1 LLRCRPRAVRLV
13 LSLAALAAAAVA
25 ATPLEA
31 AGGHIVRIALFA
43 KNAGKVDGLSASRT
57 PRPGQLVALDAN
69 GKLPASVL
77 PAVPQGPPGPPGP
90 PGPQGPKGDTGFPGP
105 AGEPGDHAVVWA
117 SVAADGTVVRS
128 AGSASAS
135 RLAAGTYDVTFAGPV
150 AACATV
156 AALAAPDGTGS
167 TATGQIGSTPIGD
180 AVVRVET
187 ETSTGT
193 NADRAFH
200 VAVFC

>member
-1 LLRCRPRAVRLV
+1 VVRCKRRAVPLV
-13 LSLAALAAAAVA
+13 LALAALAAAAVA
-25 ATPLEA
+25 APLEA
-31 AGGHIVRIALFA
+31 AGSHIVRIALFA

-57 PRPGQLVALDAN
+57 PRPGQLVALGPN

-77 PAVPQGPPGPPGP
+77 PAVPQAPPGPPGP
-90 PGPQGPKGDTGFPGP
+90 PGPAGDRGLPGL
-105 AGEPGDHAVVWA
+105 AGEPGKDAAVLWA

-128 AGSASAS
+128 AGSSSAS
-135 RLAAGTYDVTFAGPV
+135 RLATGTYDVTFAGPV

-156 AALAAPDGTGS
+156 AALAAPDGTS
-167 TATGQIGSTPIGD
+167 SPATGQIGSTAVG
-180 AVVRVET
+180 AGVVRVET

-193 NADRAFH
+193 NADRGFH